1 MNIHAYPD
9 LETLT
14 KEIYSRLKKERIRTW
29 NISKIYIQLTTFDIT
44 TEENGFLAITADIH
58 FRRKNRGKCQDTYVL
73 YACACTK
80 HDALHLAETL
90 KAQNRSRS
98 KIHSLT
104 KLIQVPIIFDYHL
117 G

>member
-1 MNIHAYPD
+1 MNIQDYPD

-14 KEIYSRLKKERIRTW
+14 KEIYSRLEKERVRTR

-44 TEENGFLAITADIH
+44 TEENGFLAITADIY
-58 FRRKNRGKCQDTYVL
+58 FRRKNRGKYQDTYVL

-90 KAQNRSRS
+90 KAQNRQN
-98 KIHSLT
+98 KIPE
-104 KLIQVPIIFDYHL
+104 LIQVPIIFDYHF